1 MFSNIHNHPG
11 LPNYGTHLFIHSTD
25 IYEQLP
31 ETNPQKIL
39 VITCLIGPNASR
51 ERSCLSEQRENVLWW
66 GGPLS

>member
-31 ETNPQKIL
+31 ETNPQKSSPCNH
-39 VITCLIGPNASR
+39 VPD
-51 ERSCLSEQRENVLWW
+51 RS
-66 GGPLS
+66 